1 MARISKEQEKAIINK
16 AVELAY
22 DGVSSVEAQ
31 KRLCDY
37 STGLFSED
45 VPFLD
50 VYICI
55 KRAILT
61 VQGVLEELK
70 EENYVEHENSVQEKG
85 CSDRGELVK
94 HDHGFTTEEIT
105 RLP

>member
-37 STGLFSED
+37 SAGLFSED

-70 EENYVEHENSVQEKG
+70 EDNYVEHENSVQTNRQHD
-85 CSDRGELVK
+85 SGELVQF
-94 HDHGFTTEEIT
+94 DLGFSAEEIT